1 MILADKIILLR
12 KKAGWSQE
20 ELAERLNV
28 TRQSVSKWESAQSTP
43 DLDRILQ
50 LARLFEVSTDSLL
63 KDEYDDAVLPGRI
76 SDAEN
81 QDSDTAA
88 HEEKQPLRRVSME
101 EANQFLGVMRKYS
114 SVSANAFAMYVVSP
128 VVLLT
133 LGGLTERKD
142 FALSENSIAV
152 IGIVFLLL
160 CVAAATVLLIG
171 HSQEKEH
178 FAYLEKED
186 IDTEYGVDGLARE
199 YRQTYEEQYRN
210 GMMCGFGICILAA
223 VPSICIA
230 LLPEEWGLGG
240 MMVSLTL
247 VMIACAVRI
256 FAYNGTLKESCDIL
270 LEENDYTREKKH
282 QKRQSRLRY
291 ISGIYWLIITA
302 IYLGYS
308 FVQNDW
314 NKSWIIWPVAGV
326 LYAALAGFVEM
337 LEAGHHNT
345 QGKRS

>member
-1 MILADKIILLR
+1 MILADKIIFLR

-43 DLDRILQ
+43 DLDRILE
-50 LARLFEVSTDSLL
+50 LARLFDVSTDYLL
-63 KDEYDDAVLPGRI
+63 KDEYDDTALPGRI

-81 QDSDTAA
+81 PDSDTAA

-101 EANQFLGVMRKYS
+101 EANEFLAVMRKYS

-133 LGGLTERKD
+133 LGGLTERRD

-171 HSQEKEH
+171 HSQAKEH

-210 GMMCGFGICILAA
+210 GMMCGVGICILAA

-256 FAYNGTLKESCDIL
+256 FA
-270 LEENDYTREKKH
+270 
-282 QKRQSRLRY
+282 
-291 ISGIYWLIITA
+291 
-302 IYLGYS
+302 
-308 FVQNDW
+308 
-314 NKSWIIWPVAGV
+314 
-326 LYAALAGFVEM
+326 
-337 LEAGHHNT
+337 
-345 QGKRS
+345 